1 MSEMNVGAV
10 SASHGTFASTDR
22 SLIVVN
28 ASLLNKL
35 ISMKEAV
42 EIIET
47 ATRSLAASKA
57 AIPQRWGMPV
67 GNGGLM
73 VLMPGAIPAVERFG
87 LKALSL
93 FDSEARRGRSGH
105 QGLMILF
112 DARTGRPM
120 LAADAA
126 ALTGLRTAAATAV
139 ATRALARQDA
149 TTVALLGCGEQA
161 ACHARALPLVRD
173 IREVRVWGRD
183 MARAE
188 AFAAKWLTG
197 FERVHV
203 SPSPREAIN
212 GADIICTLT
221 HSNTPILS
229 GAWLEPGQHVNLVGA
244 STMHAREIDNVAVT
258 RGKFVVDLR
267 EHALSDAGELL
278 QAIADGLVDESH
290 IHAEIGDVLCG
301 DKGGR
306 QNDVEITIYKSLG
319 HIAQDIAVADA
330 IERRLSKEGSAYRIA
345 W

>member
-1 MSEMNVGAV
+1 MSEMNVGAI

-35 ISMKEAV
+35 VSMQEAI

-47 ATRSLAASKA
+47 ATRSLTANKA
-57 AIPQRWGMPV
+57 VVPQRWGMPV
-67 GNGGLM
+67 GKDGLM
-73 VLMPGAIPAVERFG
+73 VMMPGAVPTTERFG

-93 FDSEARRGRSGH
+93 FGAEARAGRPGH
-105 QGLMILF
+105 QGLMLLF
-112 DARTGRPM
+112 DAHTGRPM

-139 ATRALARQDA
+139 ATRALARHDA
-149 TTVALLGCGEQA
+149 TTLALLGCGEQA
-161 ACHARALPLVRD
+161 AYHARALPLVRD

-183 MARAE
+183 RVRAG

-203 SPSPREAIN
+203 SASPREAVH

-221 HSNTPILS
+221 HSDTPILQ

-244 STMHAREIDNVAVT
+244 STMHAREIDSAAVA

-267 EHALSDAGELL
+267 EHALREAGELL
-278 QAIADGLVDESH
+278 HAIADGLVDDSH
-290 IHAEIGDVLCG
+290 IHAEIGDVLSG
-301 DKGGR
+301 VKSGR
-306 QNDVEITIYKSLG
+306 QGDTEITIYKSLG
-319 HIAQDIAVADA
+319 HIAQDIALADA
-330 IERRLSKEGSAYRIA
+330 IERGVSTAGSAYRIA